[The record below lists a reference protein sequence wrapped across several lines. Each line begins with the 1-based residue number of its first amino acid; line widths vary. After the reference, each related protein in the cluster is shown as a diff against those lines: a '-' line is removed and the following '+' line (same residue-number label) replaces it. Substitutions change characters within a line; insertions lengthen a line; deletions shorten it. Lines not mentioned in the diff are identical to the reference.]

1 MAATESFGEHKKS
14 IRVAEG
20 AAETNSEIFTL
31 MPE

>member
-20 AAETNSEIFTL
+20 AAETNS